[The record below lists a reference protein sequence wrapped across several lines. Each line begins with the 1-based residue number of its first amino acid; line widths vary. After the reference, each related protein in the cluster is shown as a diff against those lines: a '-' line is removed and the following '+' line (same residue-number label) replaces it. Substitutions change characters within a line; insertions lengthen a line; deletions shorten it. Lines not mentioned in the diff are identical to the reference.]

1 MVGAITLNEPS
12 SLPDSFPPELAQFVQ
27 QELANGKYQSEEEM
41 LCEGLRLLR
50 EREQR
55 VEALRADLMPALEQ
69 LDRGEGKELDVEDIK
84 ARGRKRLAE
93 RGNQD

>member
-1 MVGAITLNEPS
+1 MIT
-12 SLPDSFPPELAQFVQ
+12 DSFPPELARFVQ

-55 VEALRADLMPALEQ
+55 MAALRADLMPALEQ
-69 LDRGEGKELDVEDIK
+69 LDRGEGKELEVEDIK

>member
-1 MVGAITLNEPS
+1 MIT
-12 SLPDSFPPELAQFVQ
+12 DSFPPELARFVQ

-55 VEALRADLMPALEQ
+55 VEALRADLS
-69 LDRGEGKELDVEDIK
+69 I
-84 ARGRKRLAE
+84 
-93 RGNQD
+93 NF